1 MPRQTGFQV
10 ENDFRKG
17 LITEATALNFPP
29 NAVVDTDNCEF
40 EWDASVRRRLGL
52 DFETGYHEKTIDRSN
67 VVVNTY
73 LWKNV
78 SGNGDVSLQVVQVG
92 DTIYF
97 YRTDQGAFS
106 YGAVTD
112 TVTLTAVSGA
122 TQALVATKEAQYSDG
137 NGLLF
142 ITHPNCD
149 PIRISYDATSDTAT
163 DTSITIKVR
172 DFEGDTADANAVD
185 TRPTATLAGLN
196 VAHKYNLYNQ
206 GWTTTNL
213 TAWDT
218 AQTTMPSNA
227 DVMWRFKDSSDN
239 FDASNASIA
248 RITAGN
254 TPASKGHF
262 VVTLSNYDRD
272 TTSGLSG
279 VTNRTTSTERPSTSA
294 FFAGRLFYSGINY
307 TGVHNNIYFS
317 QIVENVAQYGLCHQ
331 VNDPTSEDLFDL
343 LPTDGGVIRIPE
355 AGTIYKLVTIPG
367 GLCAFAAN
375 GVWFITG
382 SQGIGFT
389 ATDYS
394 VQKIST
400 IPTLSATS
408 FVMVNGLPSWW
419 NADAIYIMAPNQNMS
434 TNVPTIQPLS
444 ISIIDTYYDDIP
456 LASKKNARGVYH
468 ITDKHIRWIYRS
480 EGTEQLTE
488 KYEFDKVLN
497 YNIINQCFFPWT
509 ISDSDVKVNA
519 ILISDLTSGSV
530 QSLDVYKANLTDAV
544 VDSSGN
550 QVIVFQTSGL
560 EESPFDKYL
569 VSYPSGGSY
578 KFTFADKINSDY
590 LDWFTYDLTGVNY
603 DSYFT
608 TGYRIVGQASNDF
621 QNNWVR
627 VYSRTNEPV
636 SFYFQ
641 GLWNYALTGD
651 TGKWSSRQLVE
662 HTDTDYGYNSKRLK
676 VRGSGLALQFKVQSV
691 DGEPFDLVGWS
702 SMQSSNKQP

>member
-1 MPRQTGFQV
+1 MPRQTGINV
-10 ENDFRKG
+10 ENDFGKG
-17 LITEATALNFPP
+17 LVTEATALNFPP
-29 NAVVDTDNCEF
+29 NAVIDTYNCEF
-40 EWDASVRRRLGL
+40 EWDKSIRRRLGF
-52 DFETGYHEKTIDRSN
+52 DFETDYDTKTIDRTN
-67 VVVNTY
+67 AVVSTY

-92 DTIYF
+92 NTIYF

-106 YGAVTD
+106 AGEVTD

-122 TQALVATKEAQYSDG
+122 TAALVATKEAQFSDG

-149 PIRISYDATSDTAT
+149 PIRVSYDTTSDTAT
-163 DTSITIKVR
+163 DTAITIKVR
-172 DFEGDTADANAVD
+172 DFEGDTADSNAVD
-185 TRPTATLAGLN
+185 NRPTATLAGLA

-239 FDASNASIA
+239 FDASTASIA
-248 RITAGN
+248 RVTAGN
-254 TPASKGHF
+254 TPAPKGHF
-262 VVTLSNYDRD
+262 IVTLSNYDRD

-307 TGVHNNIYFS
+307 SGVHNNIYFS
-317 QIVENVAQYGLCHQ
+317 QIVESVSQYGACHQ

-343 LPTDGGVIRIPE
+343 LPSDGGVIRIPE
-355 AGTIYKLVTIPG
+355 AGTIYKLVSVPG

-382 SQGIGFT
+382 STGLGFI
-389 ATDYS
+389 ANDYT

-408 FVMVNGLPSWW
+408 FVSVNGYPSWW
-419 NADAIYIMAPNQNMS
+419 NADAIYIMIPAQGGM
-434 TNVPTIQPLS
+434 PTIKP
-444 ISIIDTYYDDIP
+444 ITIGIIDRFYDDIP
-456 LASKKNARGVYH
+456 LVSKRFARGIYH
-468 ITDKHIRWIYRS
+468 TTDKHIRWVYRS
-480 EGTEQLTE
+480 EGTDDINTQ
-488 KYEFDKVLN
+488 YEFDRVLN
-497 YNIINQCFFPWT
+497 FNVINEAFFPWS
-509 ISDSDVKVNA
+509 ISDSDVTVNA
-519 ILISDLTSGSV
+519 ILISDLTSGTVASF
-530 QSLDVYKANLTDAV
+530 DVVDGADAV
-544 VDSSGN
+544 VDGAD
-550 QVIVFQTSGL
+550 QVIVFETDGL
-560 EESPFDKYL
+560 EDSPFDKYL
-569 VSYPSGGSY
+569 VSYPNAGSF
-578 KFTFADKINSDY
+578 KFTFADKINADY
-590 LDWFTYDLTGVNY
+590 LDWFTYDLEGVNY
-603 DSYFT
+603 DSYFI
-608 TGYRIVGQASNDF
+608 TGYRMKGQAANRF

-627 VYSRTNEPV
+627 VYSRTEEPV

-641 GLWNYALTGD
+641 GLWNFAISGD

-662 HTDTDYGYNSKRLK
+662 HDDTDYSYNSKRLK
-676 VRGSGLALQFKVQSV
+676 VRGSGLALQFKVESV
-691 DGEPFDLVGWS
+691 DGEPFDIVGWS
-702 SMQSSNKQP
+702 SVQSTNSQP

>member
-1 MPRQTGFQV
+1 MPRQTGQMI

-29 NAVVDTDNCEF
+29 NAVTETYNCEF
-40 EWDASVRRRLGL
+40 EWDGSIRRRLGF
-52 DFETGYHEKTIDRSN
+52 DFETGFDTKTINRTE

-92 DTIYF
+92 DKIYF
-97 YRTDQGAFS
+97 YRTDEGPFS
-106 YGAVTD
+106 AGAVAD
-112 TVTLTAVSGA
+112 TVTLSPVSGA
-122 TQALVATKEAQYSDG
+122 TAALVATKEAQFSDG

-149 PIRISYDATSDTAT
+149 PIRISYDTTSDTAT

-172 DFEGDTADANAVD
+172 DFEGDTADPNAVD

-227 DVMWRFKDSSDN
+227 DVMWRFKDSSDD
-239 FDASNASIA
+239 FDASTASID
-248 RITAGN
+248 RVTAGN
-254 TPASKGHF
+254 TPALKGHF
-262 VVTLSNYDRD
+262 IVTLSNYDRD
-272 TTSGLSG
+272 TVSGLSG

-317 QIVENVAQYGLCHQ
+317 QIVEKDDQYGACHQ

-355 AGTIYKLVTIPG
+355 AGTIYKLVTVPG

-382 SQGIGFT
+382 STGLGFT
-389 ATDYS
+389 ANDYTQ
-394 VQKIST
+394 QKIST

-408 FVMVNGLPSWW
+408 FVNVNGYPSWW
-419 NADAIYIMAPNQNMS
+419 NSDAIYVMIPAQGAI
-434 TNVPTIQPLS
+434 PTIQP
-444 ISIIDTYYDDIP
+444 ITVGNIDGFYEDIP
-456 LASKKNARGVYH
+456 LTSKKFARGVYH
-468 ITDKHIRWIYRS
+468 TTDKHIRWVYRS
-480 EGTEQLTE
+480 EGTDQIGSQ
-488 KYEFDKVLN
+488 YEFDRVLN
-497 YNIINQCFFPWT
+497 YNVINQSFFPWT

-519 ILISDLTSGSV
+519 ILISDLTSGSIS
-530 QSLDVYKANLTDAV
+530 SLDVYKEDLTTNV

-550 QVIVFQTSGL
+550 QVIIFQSDGL
-560 EESPFDKYL
+560 EDSPFDKYL
-569 VSYPSGGSY
+569 VSYADGGSHE
-578 KFTFADKINSDY
+578 FTFADKINADY
-590 LDWFTYDLTGVNY
+590 LDWFTYDLEGVDY
-603 DSYFT
+603 DSYFI
-608 TGYRIVGQASNDF
+608 TGYRMKGQAANRF

-627 VYSRTNEPV
+627 VYSRTSEPV
-636 SFYFQ
+636 SYYFQ
-641 GLWNYALTGD
+641 GLWNFALTGD

-662 HTDTDYGYNSKRLK
+662 HDDTDYSYNSKRLK
-676 VRGSGLALQFKVQSV
+676 VRGSGLALQFKVESIS
-691 DGEPFDLVGWS
+691 GEPFDIVGWS
-702 SMQSSNKQP
+702 SVQSSNQLP